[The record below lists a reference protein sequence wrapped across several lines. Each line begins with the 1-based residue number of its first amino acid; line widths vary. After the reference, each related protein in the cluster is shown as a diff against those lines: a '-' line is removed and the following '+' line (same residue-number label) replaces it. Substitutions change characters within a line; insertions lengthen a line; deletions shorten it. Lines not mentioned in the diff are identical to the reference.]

1 VITAAGTGSVV
12 DRLGVRLRAVSGAD
26 AAALLGVAVRRNPL
40 RAHLLVSRV
49 LGKHVPADP
58 RTVRAAGLL
67 LGLLVADALADRPAR
82 PLPTDRLHA
91 AAGGDG
97 AAGAA
102 LHAGL
107 APEGPTD
114 ALVLGF
120 AETATALGHCVAEA
134 LSADYLHS
142 TRRAVPGVAP
152 AGGFTEEHS
161 HATAHDLLPADPA
174 ILRGDRPLVL
184 VDDELSTG
192 RTALNTIAALH
203 RAAPRRRYVLA
214 ALVDARPP
222 GSDLVAAVAALGA
235 RLDVVALATARVE
248 LPADVI
254 ARAAQLRTEVDRRAD
269 GNSNR
274 EGDGAQLPSRDPVA
288 ATGDGPAPAADVRA
302 LVWPAGLPVG
312 GRHGVAAADHA
323 PFAAA
328 VAAAAAALDL
338 DPAER
343 TLVLGTEELMHLP
356 LRLAQCLA
364 DARGGTGAEVRF
376 STTTRSPAVVVDE
389 PDYALRTGLRFPAHD
404 DPADGPGHRYA
415 YNVAAPDRPS
425 AAAGGPGWDRIVV
438 VVDPPGDTP
447 ALRSGLLAALA
458 PHARRTTVL
467 VTP

>member
-1 VITAAGTGSVV
+1 MITAAGTGSVV
-12 DRLGVRLRAVSGAD
+12 GRLGVRLEAVSGVD

-91 AAGGDG
+91 AARGDG

-134 LSADYLHS
+134 LTADYLHS

-192 RTALNTIAALH
+192 RTALNTITALH

-214 ALVDARPP
+214 ALVDARPA

-254 ARAAQLRTEVDRRAD
+254 ARAAQLRTRVDRRVDAD
-269 GNSNR
+269 GAR
-274 EGDGAQLPSRDPVA
+274 LPSRDPVPT
-288 ATGDGPAPAADVRA
+288 TGDGPARAPDVRV
-302 LVWPAGLPVG
+302 LDWPAGLPVG

-323 PFAAA
+323 AFAD
-328 VAAAAAALDL
+328 AAAAAATGLDL

-364 DARGGTGAEVRF
+364 DARGGAGAEVRF

-415 YNVAAPDRPS
+415 
-425 AAAGGPGWDRIVV
+425 
-438 VVDPPGDTP
+438 
-447 ALRSGLLAALA
+447 
-458 PHARRTTVL
+458 
-467 VTP
+467 